1 METAQTLPEF
11 NVGYFNQSIIGLQ
24 NVNGEDVYFDSADR
38 FSGFNVGINIPLT
51 FFSNDSKIKSIEIQK
66 QSLQKDAENSKM
78 ILQNQLENA
87 VRQYLLYLSKY
98 NLYRASSGNNVDAIM
113 NTATLGFKSGN
124 ISYIEYVNALESAT
138 DIQLKYLQSINQINQ
153 AIININLIINK

>member
-1 METAQTLPEF
+1 
-11 NVGYFNQSIIGLQ
+11 
-24 NVNGEDVYFDSADR
+24 
-38 FSGFNVGINIPLT
+38 
-51 FFSNDSKIKSIEIQK
+51 
-66 QSLQKDAENSKM
+66 
-78 ILQNQLENA
+78 
-87 VRQYLLYLSKY
+87 
-98 NLYRASSGNNVDAIM
+98 M